1 MAGGREYSQHQK
13 KIIGRYYDNHD
24 TIILTRLGEIQTEI
38 ALAAGNDKKLN
49 TLWKRAAT
57 ALAKTSIKPE
67 IASKIVEARDLE
79 ALGRQVSKLN
89 R

>member
-1 MAGGREYSQHQK
+1 MASGREYSKTQQ

-24 TIILTRLGEIQTEI
+24 TILLTRLGEIQTEI
-38 ALAAGNDKKLN
+38 ALAAGEDKKLDR
-49 TLWKRAAT
+49 LWKRAAQ
-57 ALAKTSIKPE
+57 ALEKTSIKPE
-67 IASKIVEARDLE
+67 IVAKIIAARDLE

>member
-1 MAGGREYSQHQK
+1 MAGGREYSQSQK

-38 ALAAGNDKKLN
+38 ALAVGQQKKLDQ
-49 TLWKRAAT
+49 LWKRAGQ
-57 ALAKTSIKPE
+57 ALEKTSLKPE
-67 IASKIVEARDLE
+67 MVAKLVESRDLE
-79 ALGRQVSKLN
+79 ALGRAVMKLS